1 MVTLLDGDM
10 GFELQLRGVKVPS
23 HTESIWS
30 AMALI
35 EEPDAVVDIHVD
47 YLDAGADVMS
57 SLWMPGLKNSK
68 TMAPSTCSPAMTR
81 VRIPAIFASRFAHT
95 MHQRGIPGNCAKS

>member
-1 MVTLLDGDM
+1 MVTLLDGGM

-47 YLDAGADVMS
+47 YLDAGADVMTINNYAVTPPM
-57 SLWMPGLKNSK
+57 LAREGMKE
-68 TMAPSTCSPAMTR
+68 R
-81 VRIPAIFASRFAHT
+81 V
-95 MHQRGIPGNCAKS
+95 